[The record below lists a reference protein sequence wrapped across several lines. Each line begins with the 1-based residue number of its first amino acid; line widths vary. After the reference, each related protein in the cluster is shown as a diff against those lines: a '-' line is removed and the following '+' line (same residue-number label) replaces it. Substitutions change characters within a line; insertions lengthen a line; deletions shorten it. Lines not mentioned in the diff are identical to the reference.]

1 MKKILIINGPNL
13 NMIGLR
19 EPELYGRKT
28 YKDLKKYLYGCA
40 KKYGV
45 KITVYQSNE
54 EGKIVTKIQRAKNR
68 YDGLIVNAGA
78 YTHTSIAILDA
89 LKAVSLKTVEV
100 HLTDIFKR
108 EDYRKVSYVGEYA
121 QKSLIGMGFLG
132 YEKAIEFLALDL

>member
-19 EPELYGRKT
+19 EPELYGDKT

-45 KITVYQSNE
+45 KISLYQSNG
-54 EGKIVTKIQRAKNR
+54 EGEIVTKIQRGKNR
-68 YDGLIVNAGA
+68 YDGIIINAGA

-89 LKAVSLKTVEV
+89 LKAVSIKTVEV

-108 EDYRKVSYVGEYA
+108 EDYRKISYVGEYA
-121 QKSLIGMGFLG
+121 QKSFVGMGFLG
-132 YEKAIEFLALDL
+132 YEKAMEFLADVL